1 MNAVVVVDSA
11 RNMPRPMPVDKALA
25 RRAEAETLPE
35 YLQRDEIHRMADA
48 AERERDRLL
57 ILALWNTGGRVSEV
71 LALRR
76 CDLDAA
82 AGVIRLVNLK
92 QHHAAAKVVYISVGF
107 ALEFLA
113 FCEQNGIRGTDYV
126 FTAKHTGRRL
136 SRQSAWKIVHQVA
149 ERAGVRK
156 PNRLSASP
164 HQARHG
170 AAIQM
175 LRDGVPLKI
184 VSTQLGHSS
193 VLVTAG
199 FYNEFSAAD
208 RREFI
213 NRVNF

>member
-1 MNAVVVVDSA
+1 MSTAIVTRSP
-11 RNMPRPMPVDKALA
+11 RNIPAIPPTKVIAH
-25 RRAEAETLPE
+25 RAEADALPE
-35 YLQRDEIHRMADA
+35 YLQRDEIHRMAEI

-76 CDLDAA
+76 CDLDPGANT
-82 AGVIRLVNLK
+82 VRLVNLK
-92 QHHAAAKVVYISVGF
+92 QHQPESKVVYLSVRF
-107 ALEFLA
+107 CLDLLT
-113 FCEQNGIRGTDYV
+113 FCEANGIRGTDYV
-126 FTAKHTGRRL
+126 FCSKNTRRPL
-136 SRQSAWKIVHQVA
+136 SRQSAWRIVHELA
-149 ERAGVRK
+149 ERAGVAK

-199 FYNEFSAAD
+199 FYNEFTAAD